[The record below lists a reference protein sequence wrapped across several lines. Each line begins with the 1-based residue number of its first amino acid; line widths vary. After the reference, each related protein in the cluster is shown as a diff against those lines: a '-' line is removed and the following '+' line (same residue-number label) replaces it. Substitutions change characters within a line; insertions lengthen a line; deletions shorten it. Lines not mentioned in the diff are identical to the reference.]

1 MIGSQDQPEPDRS
14 GNAPHPRETKRLIG
28 QEAAEAVFLHA
39 YSSGR
44 LHHAWLVTGLK
55 GVGKATLAWRI
66 ARFLLTEARDESGP
80 FDGDA
85 LSVPQSL
92 DVPSDHPVAQRAMA
106 LSEPRLFLLRRGYD
120 DRGTLRR
127 VVTVDET
134 RKLKSFLS
142 LSAADGGRRVVIV
155 DSVDDMNVNAA
166 NALLKSL
173 EEPPPRTT
181 FLLVCHQPARLLP
194 TIRSRCRELRCVP
207 LAGATLAETIAAT
220 GVEAPSDSIAL
231 AELSGGSPGAALE
244 LVTLDGLTH
253 YAEIVGL
260 FADAPS
266 LDRPRAIRLAGN
278 ARAGDP
284 RSDLIVQLI
293 ENFVARSSAAGAGRS
308 ANAEA
313 APGEAAAMSRLS
325 PDLAA
330 ARLWAELHEK
340 LGAKARHALA
350 VNLDPSALI
359 LDMVLTINET
369 AAAIAAGRIRT
380 V

>member
-1 MIGSQDQPEPDRS
+1 MIGSLDQPEPDRS
-14 GNAPHPRETKRLIG
+14 GIAPHPRETKRLIG
-28 QEAAEAVFLHA
+28 QEAAEAMFLHA

-44 LHHAWLVTGLK
+44 LHHAWLISGLK

-66 ARFLLTEARDESGP
+66 ARFLLTETRDESGL

-85 LSVPQSL
+85 PSRRQSL
-92 DVPSDHPVAQRAMA
+92 DVPPDHPVAQRAKA
-106 LSEPRLFLLRRGYD
+106 LSEPRLFLLRRGFD

-142 LSAADGGRRVVIV
+142 LSATDGGRRVVIV
-155 DSVDDMNVNAA
+155 DSVDEMNVNAA

-194 TIRSRCRELRCVP
+194 TLRSRCRELRCVP

-220 GVEAPSDSIAL
+220 GVAAPSDPIAL
-231 AELSGGSPGAALE
+231 AELSGGSPGTALE

-260 FADAPS
+260 FADPPS

-278 ARAGDP
+278 AKAGDP
-284 RSDLIVQLI
+284 RTYLIVQLI
-293 ENFVARSSAAGAGRS
+293 ETFVARASVSGTGRS
-308 ANAEA
+308 AHAEA
-313 APGEAAAMSRLS
+313 APGEAAALSRLS

-330 ARLWAELHEK
+330 ATQWAELHEK
-340 LGAKARHALA
+340 LGTKARHALG